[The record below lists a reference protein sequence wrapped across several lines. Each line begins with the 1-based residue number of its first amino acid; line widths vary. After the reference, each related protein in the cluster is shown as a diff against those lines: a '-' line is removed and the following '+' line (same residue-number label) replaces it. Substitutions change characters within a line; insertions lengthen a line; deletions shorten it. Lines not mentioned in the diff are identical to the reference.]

1 MRRSTYL
8 GLAFLLMLL
17 ASDPAFAQA
26 SCAPAS
32 GADNSLDQITSL
44 YRNCAR
50 QWEATLGSFALRL
63 FWLLAA
69 IEFAWTAIRL
79 AFRNADLSEWLG
91 ELVNQIFFLGLFL
104 ALLSNASSWTST
116 IVESFRSAGIAA
128 LQANGVA
135 AGLAPSDIFDTGV
148 NIAAKML
155 EALSVTAP
163 VQSLFVVLA
172 ALIILFCFA
181 LIAAAII
188 LALVESYVVLSGG
201 VLLMG
206 FGGSRWTKDFALK
219 TLIYAVSV
227 GAKLFVLQLIA
238 GLGAQIIGSW
248 ANLPEGQ
255 SVIAP
260 VNATSNILVIVGSTL
275 VLSVLVKTVPEMIQG
290 LINGT
295 AINTNTGLA
304 SGIAHLAGSIYAL
317 GMVVGSARDLARE
330 QITESQAPSGQTGPG
345 MARRSLSNIGGAAI
359 ANIGNRL
366 SGRAVHGNR
375 IGQMAGEL
383 DREARDLR
391 ATREQRERAAARPG
405 PAAPPNPPPQP
416 PHPPFA
422 HGPAANSNEPPTP
435 EHP

>member
-1 MRRSTYL
+1 MHRAVIL
-8 GLAFLLMLL
+8 ILAYFLLLIAAEPAL
-17 ASDPAFAQA
+17 AQSACAAGPAT
-26 SCAPAS
+26 
-32 GADNSLDQITSL
+32 DNSLDRIVDL

-50 QWEATLGSFALRL
+50 QWEASLGGFALRL

-69 IEFAWTAIRL
+69 IEFAWSSIRL
-79 AFRNADLSEWLG
+79 AFRNADLNEWLA
-91 ELVNQIFFLGLFL
+91 ELVNQVFFLGLFL
-104 ALLSNASSWTST
+104 ALLTNATAWTGA
-116 IVESFRSAGIAA
+116 IVESFRAAGAAA
-128 LQANGVA
+128 LRANGVA
-135 AGLAPSDIFDTGV
+135 AGIAPSDIFDTGV

-155 EALSVTAP
+155 EALSITAP

-172 ALIILFCFA
+172 ALIILLGFA

-188 LALVESYVVLSGG
+188 LALVESYIVLSAG

-219 TLIYAVSV
+219 TVIYAVSV

-238 GLGAQIIGSW
+238 GLGAQIIGGW
-248 ANLPEGQ
+248 ASLPEGQ
-255 SVIAP
+255 SVLAP

-295 AINTNTGLA
+295 AINTNPGLA
-304 SGIAHLAGSIYAL
+304 AGIAHLAGSVYAL
-317 GMVVGSARDLARE
+317 GMVVGNARELARE
-330 QITESQAPSGQTGPG
+330 QVTDAQASGQSGPG
-345 MARRSLSNIGGAAI
+345 MARRSLGNIGGAAV

-366 SGRAVHGNR
+366 SGRAVHGSR

-391 ATREQRERAAARPG
+391 STREQREKAAAREQASRPTPPSPSQLG
-405 PAAPPNPPPQP
+405 PP
-416 PHPPFA
+416 
-422 HGPAANSNEPPTP
+422 ANSNEPPDPNTP
-435 EHP
+435 DRR

>member
-1 MRRSTYL
+1 MRGALYL
-8 GLAFLLMLL
+8 FLAFCVMAL
-17 ASDPAFAQA
+17 SSEPAIAQA
-26 SCAPAS
+26 SCAVTS

-50 QWEATLGSFALRL
+50 QWEASLGGFALRL

-79 AFRNADLSEWLG
+79 AFRNADLGEWRG

-104 ALLSNASSWTST
+104 ALLTNASNWTSA
-116 IVESFRSAGIAA
+116 IVESFRAAGAAA
-128 LQANGVA
+128 LRANGVA
-135 AGLAPSDIFDTGV
+135 AGLAPSDLFDTGV
-148 NIAAKML
+148 NISAKML
-155 EALSVTAP
+155 EALSITAP

-188 LALVESYVVLSGG
+188 LALVESFIVLSGG

-238 GLGAQIIGSW
+238 GLGAQIIGGW
-248 ANLPEGQ
+248 AKLPEAQ

-260 VNATSNILVIVGSTL
+260 AGATTNILVIVGSTL
-275 VLSVLVKTVPEMIQG
+275 VLSVLVKTVPDMIQG

-304 SGIAHLAGSIYAL
+304 AGIAHLAGSIYAL
-317 GMVVGSARDLARE
+317 GMVVGSARELARE
-330 QITESQAPSGQTGPG
+330 QIADAQASGQSGPG
-345 MARRSLSNIGGAAI
+345 MTQRSLGNIGGAAV

-366 SGRAVHGNR
+366 SGRAVHGNL

-391 ATREQRERAAARPG
+391 SARERRDPQQREGAPSPPPPPPR
-405 PAAPPNPPPQP
+405 APPTI
-416 PHPPFA
+416 
-422 HGPAANSNEPPTP
+422 GPAANSNEPPEQP
-435 EHP
+435 

>member
-1 MRRSTYL
+1 MRKL
-8 GLAFLLMLL
+8 PNALLL
-17 ASDPAFAQA
+17 ALVLLPFASDAALAQA
-26 SCAPAS
+26 SCAPT
-32 GADNSLDQITSL
+32 GGTDNSLDQITSL

-50 QWEATLGSFALRL
+50 QWEATLGGFALRL

-79 AFRNADLSEWLG
+79 AFRNADLGEWLG

-104 ALLSNASSWTST
+104 ALLTNASSWTSA
-116 IVESFRSAGIAA
+116 IVESFRAAGAAA
-128 LQANGVA
+128 LRANGVA

-188 LALVESYVVLSGG
+188 LALVESFIVLSGG

-206 FGGSRWTKDFALK
+206 FGGSRLTKDFALK

-248 ANLPEGQ
+248 ASLPEGQ
-255 SVIAP
+255 SVLAP
-260 VNATSNILVIVGSTL
+260 VAATSNILVIAGSTL

-304 SGIAHLAGSIYAL
+304 TGIAQLAGSVYAL
-317 GMVVGSARDLARE
+317 GMVVGSARELARE
-330 QITESQAPSGQTGPG
+330 QITETQASGQSGPG
-345 MARRSLSNIGGAAI
+345 MISRSLGNMGGAAVT
-359 ANIGNRL
+359 NIGNRL
-366 SGRAVHGNR
+366 SGRAVHGSR

-391 ATREQRERAAARPG
+391 STREQRERAAAKQESS
-405 PAAPPNPPPQP
+405 PPPP
-416 PHPPFA
+416 PPRPPSSPPTM
-422 HGPAANSNEPPTP
+422 GPAANSNEPPTP
-435 EHP
+435 ERT

>member
-1 MRRSTYL
+1 MRAAFYL
-8 GLAFLLMLL
+8 ILAFCAVAL
-17 ASDPAFAQA
+17 SSEPAFAQA
-26 SCAPAS
+26 SCAVSS
-32 GADNSLDQITSL
+32 GTDNSLDQITNL

-50 QWEATLGSFALRL
+50 QWEASLGGFALRL

-104 ALLSNASSWTST
+104 ALLTNASSWTSA
-116 IVESFRSAGIAA
+116 IVDSFRAAGVAA
-128 LQANGVA
+128 LRANGVA

-148 NIAAKML
+148 NIAAKMI

-172 ALIILFCFA
+172 ALVILFCFA

-188 LALVESYVVLSGG
+188 LALVESFIVLSGG

-238 GLGAQIIGSW
+238 GLGAQIIAGW
-248 ANLPEGQ
+248 ASLPEGQ
-255 SVIAP
+255 SVLAP

-295 AINTNTGLA
+295 AFNTGTGLA
-304 SGIAHLAGSIYAL
+304 AGIAQLAGSVYAL
-317 GMVVGSARDLARE
+317 GMVVGNARELARE
-330 QITESQAPSGQTGPG
+330 QITEAQGSGQSGSG
-345 MARRSLSNIGGAAI
+345 MIRRSVGNIGGAAL

-366 SGRAVHGNR
+366 SGRAVHGSR

-383 DREARDLR
+383 DREVRDMR
-391 ATREQRERAAARPG
+391 STREQREKATARQ
-405 PAAPPNPPPQP
+405 PNTPPPSTQSTHSSSTLGSP
-416 PHPPFA
+416 
-422 HGPAANSNEPPTP
+422 ANSNESPTP
-435 EHP
+435 QPS

>member
-1 MRRSTYL
+1 MRKL
-8 GLAFLLMLL
+8 PNALLL
-17 ASDPAFAQA
+17 ALILLPVASDAALAQA
-26 SCAPAS
+26 SCAPTI

-50 QWEATLGSFALRL
+50 QWEATLGGFALRL

-104 ALLSNASSWTST
+104 ALLTNASSWTSA
-116 IVESFRSAGIAA
+116 IIESFRAAGAAA
-128 LQANGVA
+128 LRANGVA

-188 LALVESYVVLSGG
+188 LALVESFIVLSGG

-248 ANLPEGQ
+248 ASLPEGQ
-255 SVIAP
+255 SVLAP

-295 AINTNTGLA
+295 AINTSTGLA
-304 SGIAHLAGSIYAL
+304 TGIAQLAGSVYAL
-317 GMVVGSARDLARE
+317 GMVVGNARELARE
-330 QITESQAPSGQTGPG
+330 QITDAQASGQSGPG
-345 MARRSLSNIGGAAI
+345 MISRSLGNMGGAAV

-366 SGRAVHGNR
+366 SGRAVHGSR

-383 DREARDLR
+383 DRAARDLR
-391 ATREQRERAAARPG
+391 STREQRERAAARQEPS
-405 PAAPPNPPPQP
+405 PPPPPPQP
-416 PHPPFA
+416 SSLSTM
-422 HGPAANSNEPPTP
+422 GPAANSNEPPTP
-435 EHP
+435 EPP

>member
-1 MRRSTYL
+1 MRGALHLILVFSVVAL
-8 GLAFLLMLL
+8 SAE
-17 ASDPAFAQA
+17 PAIAQA
-26 SCAPAS
+26 SCAVAS
-32 GADNSLDQITSL
+32 GTDNSLDQITSL

-50 QWEATLGSFALRL
+50 QWEASLGGFALRL

-79 AFRNADLSEWLG
+79 AFRNADLGEWLG
-91 ELVNQIFFLGLFL
+91 ELINQIFFLGLFL
-104 ALLSNASSWTST
+104 ALLTNASSWTRA
-116 IVESFRSAGIAA
+116 IVESFRAAGAAA
-128 LQANGVA
+128 LRANGVA

-188 LALVESYVVLSGG
+188 LALVESFIVLSGG

-238 GLGAQIIGSW
+238 GLGAQIIGGW
-248 ANLPEGQ
+248 ASLPEGQ
-255 SVIAP
+255 SVLAP

-304 SGIAHLAGSIYAL
+304 AGIAQLAGSVYAL
-317 GMVVGSARDLARE
+317 GMVVGNARELARE
-330 QITESQAPSGQTGPG
+330 QITDAQAPGQSGPG
-345 MARRSLSNIGGAAI
+345 MVRRSLGNIGAAAV

-366 SGRAVHGNR
+366 SGRAVHGSR

-391 ATREQRERAAARPG
+391 STREQREKTAAREQASRPTPPS
-405 PAAPPNPPPQP
+405 PAPL
-416 PHPPFA
+416 
-422 HGPAANSNEPPTP
+422 GPAANSNEPPYP
-435 EHP
+435 SNPDRR

>member
-1 MRRSTYL
+1 MRAAFYL
-8 GLAFLLMLL
+8 ILAFCVVALSSEPTL
-17 ASDPAFAQA
+17 AQA
-26 SCAPAS
+26 SCAVS
-32 GADNSLDQITSL
+32 TGTDNSLDQITSL

-50 QWEATLGSFALRL
+50 QWEASLGGFALRL

-104 ALLSNASSWTST
+104 ALLTNASSWTSA
-116 IVESFRSAGIAA
+116 IVESFRAAGAAA
-128 LQANGVA
+128 LSANGVA

-188 LALVESYVVLSGG
+188 LALVESFIVLSGG

-248 ANLPEGQ
+248 ASLPEGQ
-255 SVIAP
+255 SVLAP

-275 VLSVLVKTVPEMIQG
+275 VLSVLVKSVPEMIQG

-304 SGIAHLAGSIYAL
+304 SGVAQLAGSVYAL
-317 GMVVGSARDLARE
+317 GMVVSSARELARE
-330 QITESQAPSGQTGPG
+330 QITEAQGSGQSGSG
-345 MARRSLSNIGGAAI
+345 MIRRSLGNMGRAAV

-366 SGRAVHGNR
+366 SGRAVHGSR

-383 DREARDLR
+383 DREARDLHS
-391 ATREQRERAAARPG
+391 TREQREKAAARQ
-405 PAAPPNPPPQP
+405 ANTPPPSPQP
-416 PHPPFA
+416 THPTSPL
-422 HGPAANSNEPPTP
+422 GPAANSNEPPTP
-435 EHP
+435 GQP

>member
-1 MRRSTYL
+1 MRKL
-8 GLAFLLMLL
+8 PNALLL
-17 ASDPAFAQA
+17 ALVLLPFASDAALAQA
-26 SCAPAS
+26 SCAPTV
-32 GADNSLDQITSL
+32 GTDNSLDQITSL

-50 QWEATLGSFALRL
+50 QWEATLGGFALRL

-79 AFRNADLSEWLG
+79 ALRNADLSEWLG

-104 ALLSNASSWTST
+104 ALLTNASSWTSA
-116 IVESFRSAGIAA
+116 IVESFRAAGAAA
-128 LQANGVA
+128 LRANGVA

-188 LALVESYVVLSGG
+188 LALVESFIVLSGG

-248 ANLPEGQ
+248 ASLPEGH
-255 SVIAP
+255 SVLAP

-304 SGIAHLAGSIYAL
+304 TGIAQLAGSVYAL
-317 GMVVGSARDLARE
+317 GMVVSSARELARE
-330 QITESQAPSGQTGPG
+330 QITEAQGSGQSGSG
-345 MARRSLSNIGGAAI
+345 MIRRSLGNMGGAAV

-366 SGRAVHGNR
+366 SGRAVHGSR

-383 DREARDLR
+383 DRAARDLR
-391 ATREQRERAAARPG
+391 STREQRERAAAKQESS
-405 PAAPPNPPPQP
+405 PPPP
-416 PHPPFA
+416 PPRPPSSPPTMA
-422 HGPAANSNEPPTP
+422 PAANSNEPPTP
-435 EHP
+435 EQT

>member
-1 MRRSTYL
+1 MRKAIRP
-8 GLAFLLMLL
+8 LLPALILL
-17 ASDPAFAQA
+17 LVASDAALAQA
-26 SCAPAS
+26 SCAPATS
-32 GADNSLDQITSL
+32 ADNSLDQITSL

-50 QWEATLGSFALRL
+50 QWEATLGGFALRL

-79 AFRNADLSEWLG
+79 AFRNADFSEWLG

-104 ALLSNASSWTST
+104 ALLTHASDWTSA
-116 IVESFRSAGIAA
+116 IVESFRAA
-128 LQANGVA
+128 AVGALRANGVA

-148 NIAAKML
+148 TMAAKML

-248 ANLPEGQ
+248 ASLPEGQ

-304 SGIAHLAGSIYAL
+304 AGIAHLAGSVYAL
-317 GMVVGSARDLARE
+317 GMVVGSARVLARE
-330 QITESQAPSGQTGPG
+330 QITEAQSSGQSGPG
-345 MARRSLSNIGGAAI
+345 MMRRSLGNIGGAAI

-366 SGRAVHGNR
+366 SGRAVQGTR

-383 DREARDLR
+383 SREARDLR
-391 ATREQRERAAARPG
+391 SAREQRDRVAARDGQSPSASQ
-405 PAAPPNPPPQP
+405 PAQP
-416 PHPPFA
+416 PRSPLA
-422 HGPAANSNEPPTP
+422 VGPAANSNEPPPP
-435 EHP
+435 ERP